1 MFSSITDILPVT
13 SLNRICYLPSAQI
26 MKVVVEFV
34 IQEIGGA
41 EGDRW
46 RCRRLFYVVPLKIQN
61 ICCRTNRCLSHAF

>member
-1 MFSSITDILPVT
+1 MCMYVPVT
-13 SLNRICYLPSAQI
+13 SLKRICYLPSAQI

-46 RCRRLFYVVPLKIQN
+46 RGRRLFYVVSLKALFNCQ
-61 ICCRTNRCLSHAF
+61 